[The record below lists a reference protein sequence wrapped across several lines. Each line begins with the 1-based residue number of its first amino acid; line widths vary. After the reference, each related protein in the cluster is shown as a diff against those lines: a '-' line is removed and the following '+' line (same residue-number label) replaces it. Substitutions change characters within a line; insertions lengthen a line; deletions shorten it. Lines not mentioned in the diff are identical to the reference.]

1 MLLSIIIP
9 VYNVEPYLRECLDS
23 VFAQDLTDCEVVAV
37 NDGSTDG
44 SRAILEEYKERHPDL
59 LAVVDKPNGGL
70 SSARNAG
77 VEAAKGDYYY
87 FLDSDDYLKP
97 HALASIRQAIEA
109 SEGAD
114 VIFMDCMVTDQGK
127 RWAKHKELIVPL
139 MDFRSFFR
147 YAYEHKMSIAPNAVT
162 YLFSNAYW
170 RKAGLHFDEGI
181 KYEDAMFKF
190 RLFVRDD
197 GTIKVVHVEKP
208 FYVYRLGRED
218 SITTFVTLKNLT
230 DKQYIRKT
238 ADRLWKEMGVD
249 DVSYYHMLY
258 DACTYMLY
266 EAYKSGLIRQHRKFW
281 DRDDVRIMRKG
292 VSNERE
298 YGLWLL
304 VKLNPEWMARYY
316 ANELPNWRRRVTNVM
331 LTSATR
337 IYKKRKT
344 NG

>member
-9 VYNVEPYLRECLDS
+9 VYNVEPYLGECLDS

-44 SRAILEEYKERHPDL
+44 SRAILEAYKASYPEVL
-59 LAVVDKPNGGL
+59 TVVDKTNGGL

-77 VEAAKGDYYY
+77 VEVAKGDYFY

-97 HALASIRQAIEA
+97 HALSSIRQTIEA

-114 VIFMDCMVTDQGK
+114 VVFLDCMVTDQGK
-127 RWAKHKELIVPL
+127 RWAKHKLTNVPL

-147 YAYEHKMSIAPNAVT
+147 YAYEHRMSIAPNAVT

-170 RKAGLHFDEGI
+170 LKVGLHFDEGI

-197 GTIKVVHVEKP
+197 GTIKVVHVEEP
-208 FYVYRLGRED
+208 FYVYRVGRED
-218 SITTFVTLKNLT
+218 SITTIVTLKNLT

-238 ADRLWKEMGVD
+238 ADRLWKEEGID

-258 DACTYMLY
+258 DSCTYMLF
-266 EAYKSGLIRQHRKFW
+266 EAYKSGLIRQYLKFW
-281 DRDDVRIMRKG
+281 DHDDVRIMRKG

-304 VKLNPEWMARYY
+304 AKLNPKWMARYY
-316 ANELPNWRRRVTNVM
+316 ANELPAWRRRMTNVI
-331 LTSATR
+331 LTYCTKDFR
-337 IYKKRKT
+337 
-344 NG
+344 G

>member
-1 MLLSIIIP
+1 MLLSIVIP

-44 SRAILEEYKERHPDL
+44 SRAILEAYKASHPEVL
-59 LAVVDKPNGGL
+59 TVVDKTNGGL

-77 VEAAKGDYYY
+77 VVMAKGDYIYFY

-114 VIFMDCMVTDQGK
+114 AIFMDCMVTDQGK
-127 RWAKHKELIVPL
+127 RWAKHKETNVPL

-197 GTIKVVHVEKP
+197 GTIKAVHVEEP
-208 FYVYRLGRED
+208 FYVYRVGRED

-238 ADRLWKEMGVD
+238 ADRLWKKMGID

-258 DACTYMLY
+258 DACTFMLY

-304 VKLNPEWMARYY
+304 AKLNPKWMARYY
-316 ANELPNWRRRVTNVM
+316 ANELPAWRRRMTNVI
-331 LTSATR
+331 LTYCTKDFR
-337 IYKKRKT
+337 
-344 NG
+344 G

>member
-23 VFAQDLTDCEVVAV
+23 VFVQDLADCEVITV

-44 SRAILEEYKERHPDL
+44 SRTILGEYKAGHPEVL
-59 LAVVDKPNGGL
+59 TIVDKANGGL

-77 VEAAKGDYYY
+77 VAMAKGDYIY

-97 HALASIRQAIEA
+97 HTLASIRQAIEA

-114 VIFMDCMVTDQGK
+114 AVFMDCMVTDQGK
-127 RWAKHKELIVPL
+127 RWAKHKETNVPL
-139 MDFRSFFR
+139 KDFRSFFR

-197 GTIKVVHVEKP
+197 GTIKAVHVEEP
-208 FYVYRLGRED
+208 FYVYRVGRED

-238 ADRLWKEMGVD
+238 ADRLWKEMGID

-258 DACTYMLY
+258 EACTFMLY

-281 DRDDVRIMRKG
+281 DRADVRIMRKG

-304 VKLNPEWMARYY
+304 AKLNPEWMARYY
-316 ANELPNWRRRVTNVM
+316 ANELPAWRRRMTNVV
-331 LTSATR
+331 LDYCTKDFR
-337 IYKKRKT
+337 
-344 NG
+344 G

>member
-1 MLLSIIIP
+1 MFLSIIIP

-23 VFAQDLTDCEVVAV
+23 VFAQDLSDCEVIAV
-37 NDGSTDG
+37 NDGSTDD
-44 SRAILEEYKERHPDL
+44 SRAILEEYKISHPEVL
-59 LAVVDKPNGGL
+59 IIVDKSNGGL

-77 VEAAKGDYYY
+77 VETSKGDYCY

-97 HALASIRQAIEA
+97 HALASIRQAVED

-114 VIFMDCMVTDQGK
+114 AVFMDCMVTDQGK
-127 RWAKHKELIVPL
+127 RWAKHKESNVPL
-139 MDFRSFFR
+139 MDFRSFFQ
-147 YAYEHKMSIAPNAVT
+147 YAYEHKMCIAPNAVT
-162 YLFSNAYW
+162 YLFSSAYW
-170 RKAGLHFDEGI
+170 RKAGLHFEEGI

-208 FYVYRLGRED
+208 FYVYRVGRED
-218 SITTFVTLKNLT
+218 SITTIVTLKNLT
-230 DKQYIRKT
+230 DKQYLRKT
-238 ADRLWKEMGVD
+238 ADRLWKEVGID

-258 DACTYMLY
+258 DLCTYMLY
-266 EAYKSGLIRQHRKFW
+266 EAYKSGLIRQHRKYW

-304 VKLNPEWMARYY
+304 AKLNPKWMAQYY
-316 ANELPNWRRRVTNVM
+316 ANELPAWRRRMTNVM
-331 LTSATR
+331 LSNAAAR
-337 IYKKRKT
+337 YKKQIS
-344 NG
+344 

>member
-23 VFAQDLTDCEVVAV
+23 VFVQDLADCEVITV

-44 SRAILEEYKERHPDL
+44 SRTILGEYKAGHPEVL
-59 LAVVDKPNGGL
+59 TIVDKANGGL

-77 VEAAKGDYYY
+77 VAMAKGDYIY

-97 HALASIRQAIEA
+97 HTLASIRQAIEA

-114 VIFMDCMVTDQGK
+114 AVFMDCMVTDQGK
-127 RWAKHKELIVPL
+127 RWAKHKETNVPL

-197 GTIKVVHVEKP
+197 GTIKAVHVEEP
-208 FYVYRLGRED
+208 FYVYRVGRED

-238 ADRLWKEMGVD
+238 ADRLWKEMGID

-258 DACTYMLY
+258 EACTFMLY

-281 DRDDVRIMRKG
+281 DRADVRIMRKG

-304 VKLNPEWMARYY
+304 AKLNPEWMARYY
-316 ANELPNWRRRVTNVM
+316 ANELPAWRRRMTNVV
-331 LTSATR
+331 LDYCTKDFR
-337 IYKKRKT
+337 
-344 NG
+344 G

>member
-1 MLLSIIIP
+1 MLLSIVIP

-44 SRAILEEYKERHPDL
+44 SRAILEAYKASHPEVL
-59 LAVVDKPNGGL
+59 TIVDKANGGL

-97 HALASIRQAIEA
+97 HALAYIRQAIEA

-114 VIFMDCMVTDQGK
+114 VVFMDCMVTDQGK
-127 RWAKHKELIVPL
+127 RWATHKEKVVPL
-139 MDFRSFFR
+139 MDFRSFFQ
-147 YAYEHKMSIAPNAVT
+147 YAYEHDMSIAPNAVT
-162 YLFSNAYW
+162 YLYSNAYW
-170 RKAGLHFDEGI
+170 RKAGLHFEEGI
-181 KYEDAMFKF
+181 KYEDAMFKYQ
-190 RLFVRDD
+190 LFVRDD
-197 GTIKVVHVEKP
+197 GTIKVVHVEEP
-208 FYVYRLGRED
+208 FYVYRVGRED
-218 SITTFVTLKNLT
+218 SITTIVTMKNLT

-238 ADRLWKEMGVD
+238 ADRLWKEVGVD
-249 DVSYYHMLY
+249 NVSYYHMLY
-258 DACTYMLY
+258 DSCTYMLF

-304 VKLNPEWMARYY
+304 AKLSPKWMARYY
-316 ANELPNWRRRVTNVM
+316 ANELPAWRRRMTNVI
-331 LTSATR
+331 LSYVTAR
-337 IYKKRKT
+337 YKKQRS
-344 NG
+344 